1 MNYVPY
7 KGWNEELLVAP
18 SCIHWLHRD
27 DEGGHCYVQGLDHV
41 NALKPSTQG
50 QHPVGAKVQGYGGGS
65 YLVLPSGDV
74 IFVHAQ
80 DGLVYRQSAEEEQ
93 APPVQLTAPGPW
105 RYGDL
110 CYDPRREMLLCV
122 REGSGEPAH
131 AQATQIVA
139 LHCNAEGLPPCVVAQ
154 GEDFYAAP
162 RLSPCGTRLAWV
174 SWQFPHMPWDES
186 QLQIANI
193 PAEGYGA
200 VEVIRR
206 IRSTGVS
213 IIEPQWASDG
223 YLYYLDDAVGWWS
236 PCRLSGMEAAPQRI
250 VDARFEFGFPP
261 YMMGGS
267 TYALAQASH
276 DHPDVMVAAA
286 WHDGALQLLKVNP
299 ATGEWQVLPHAFE
312 EIRGLQYAQGAF
324 WFIGVST
331 DQPAR
336 IVRMSRD
343 TLDCSIVRAVMNPP
357 PWQARPPLDLR
368 VRARHG
374 GLIHARMWCPRQRMP
389 KAGHPLI
396 VNVHG
401 GPTGMASAAFHP
413 VAQFWL
419 DSGYAFVEVNHRGST
434 GFGRAHREALRTQWG
449 LAEVEDCLDIIEAI
463 MQAWPIDA
471 QRLYVRGNSA
481 GGYTALRALSR
492 SNLFKA
498 AACYWGVTDLAR
510 LWSRTHKFE
519 SRYTHSLIG
528 AYPSAAYRERSPIH
542 DVKEIKAP
550 VIFFQGEQD
559 RIVDAE
565 QTRAMAQA
573 LSHHQPST
581 QCHLYAQEGHGFAQP
596 ANLADALERERAFYQ
611 AH

>member
-1 MNYVPY
+1 MQ
-7 KGWNEELLVAP
+7 
-18 SCIHWLHRD
+18 S
-27 DEGGHCYVQGLDHV
+27 LDQA
-41 NALKPSTQG
+41 NALKPLTQG

-74 IFVHAQ
+74 IFVHAK
-80 DGLVYRQSAEEEQ
+80 DGLVYRQSPAEGQ
-93 APPVQLTAPGPW
+93 APPVQLTTPGPW

-122 REGSGEPAH
+122 REGIGEPAH

-139 LHCNAEGLPPCVVAQ
+139 LHCKAEGSPPCVVAQ
-154 GEDFYAAP
+154 GADFYAAP
-162 RLSPCGTRLAWV
+162 RLSPCGTQLAWV

-200 VEVIRR
+200 VEVIRC

-223 YLYYLDDAVGWWS
+223 YLYYLDDSVGWWS
-236 PCRLSGMEAAPQRI
+236 PCRLSSIEAAPQRI
-250 VDARFEFGFPP
+250 VDARIEFGFPP
-261 YMMGGS
+261 YVMGGS

-276 DHPDVMVAAA
+276 DHPEVMVAAA
-286 WHDGALQLLKVNP
+286 WHDGALQLLRIHP
-299 ATGEWQVLPHAFE
+299 ATGEWHALPHSFE
-312 EIRGLQYAQGAF
+312 DIRGLQYAQDAF
-324 WFIGVST
+324 WFIGVSA

-343 TLDCSIVRAVMNPP
+343 TMDCQIVRAVIAPP
-357 PWQARPPLDLR
+357 PWQARRPLDLR

-374 GLIHARMWCPRQRMP
+374 GLIHARMWSPLQRMP

-401 GPTGMASAAFHP
+401 GPTGIASAAFHP
-413 VAQFWL
+413 VAQFWV

-449 LAEVEDCLDIIEAI
+449 LAEVEDCLDIVEAI
-463 MQAWPIDA
+463 LQAWPIDA

-498 AACYWGVTDLAR
+498 AGCYWGVSDLAR

-559 RIVDAE
+559 RIVDPE
-565 QTRAMAQA
+565 QTRAMARA
-573 LSHHQPST
+573 LSRHQPST
-581 QCHLYAQEGHGFAQP
+581 QCHLYPHEGHGFARP